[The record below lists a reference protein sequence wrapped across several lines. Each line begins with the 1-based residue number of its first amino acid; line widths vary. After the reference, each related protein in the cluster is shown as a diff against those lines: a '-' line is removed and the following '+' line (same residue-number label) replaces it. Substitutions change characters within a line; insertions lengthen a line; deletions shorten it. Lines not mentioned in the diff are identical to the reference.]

1 MIDDVISELCILDKR
16 NVTAKDVNK
25 AVISSALDN
34 IEYADLFLLILVL
47 LVFLPENTMQ
57 SIKKKIKNK
66 HTASAMNIN

>member
-25 AVISSALDN
+25 AVNSSALDN